1 MRQFF
6 IILTLILSTQLWAQ
20 PKALFDYRVM
30 YNDDQT
36 PYVECYFQMYQE
48 SITNATDS
56 KSVTCTVIFMQ
67 DSTVATYS
75 KSTIVAKPIGGVWY
89 DFPHLE
95 RLQVSSGDY
104 TMKVI
109 LLDDATQKEATFS
122 LPMSIG
128 ALPSKIVSTVPLGV
142 TIVEEA
148 SETFERSGVK
158 MVPHISEFYSENED
172 KVSVYTE
179 IYGAS
184 LATKGEK
191 FAAFIKLVEANSGEV
206 VNNMQ
211 KVKMYDANAV
221 VPIFS
226 SFSLDEV
233 YTGSYRLDITLV
245 DKENKQIAYNYFPF
259 DRINPKPRPVI
270 TDSVVV
276 NESFIAAVSDID
288 SLSYFVGS
296 LMPIASKKE
305 AAKILDQETSLPS
318 VDDKKRF
325 FYYFWL
331 DRNSERPD
339 LEWQEY
345 YKEVR
350 VVEEEFGT
358 QIRNGYATDRGNTY
372 LKYGAPNDRVIR
384 ENEPSAYP
392 YEIWHYY
399 NIKNFSNRKFVFY
412 NTDIAGNN
420 YRLLHSDLP
429 GELKNPQWQI
439 ELTRRDNKDTH
450 IDATN
455 PTGHFGNRSGILFD
469 NPH

>member
-1 MRQFF
+1 MRH
-6 IILTLILSTQLWAQ
+6 LLILVSLVFSFQIGAQ

-30 YNDDQT
+30 YNDDKT

-48 SITNATDS
+48 SIFTTGDT
-56 KSVTCTVIFMQ
+56 KSITCTVIFMQ

-75 KSTIVAKPIGGVWY
+75 KSTIVSKPIGGVWY

-95 RLQVSSGDY
+95 RLQVLAGDY
-104 TMKVI
+104 VMKVV

-122 LPMSIG
+122 LPMSITE
-128 ALPSKIVSTVPLGV
+128 LPEKLVSTVPLGV
-142 TIVEEA
+142 TLVEEA
-148 SETFERSGVK
+148 SQTFERSGVK
-158 MVPHISEFYSENED
+158 MVPHISEFYSENEN
-172 KVSVYTE
+172 KIAVYTE
-179 IYGAS
+179 VYGAK
-184 LATKGEK
+184 LATNGEK
-191 FAAFIKLVEANSGEV
+191 FAAFVKLVEATSGEV

-226 SFSLDEV
+226 SFSLDDV
-233 YTGSYRLDITLV
+233 YTGSYRIDITLV

-259 DRINPKPRPVI
+259 DRINPKPRPTI
-270 TDSVVV
+270 TDSVII
-276 NESFIAAVSDID
+276 NESFIAVVNDQD
-288 SLSYFVGS
+288 SLSYFVGC
-296 LMPIASKKE
+296 LMPIASQRE
-305 AAKILDQETSLPS
+305 AAKILEQETSLPS
-318 VDDKKRF
+318 IDDKKRF

-339 LEWQEY
+339 LEWQKY
-345 YKEVR
+345 YKEVKL
-350 VVEEEFGT
+350 VEQEFGT
-358 QIRNGYATDRGNTY
+358 QIRNGYATDRGNVY

-399 NIKNFSNRKFVFY
+399 NIGNFSNRKFVFY

-429 GELKNPQWQI
+429 GQLKNPQWQI

-450 IDATN
+450 IDATT
-455 PTGHFGNRSGILFD
+455 PTGHFGNRSGTFYD